1 MENCGVELKI
11 CKDMSVKISFVV
23 PVYNVEAYVARCLE
37 SIVGQTYRNI
47 EIVVVN
53 DGSTDGSLAIV
64 RRYEAE
70 DARIKVV
77 DQPNQ
82 GLSAARNAGMEQ
94 ASGDYL
100 WFVDSDD
107 YVAADACERIVRELQ
122 AQTYDLL
129 VVGRYRFW
137 EDGDRVYDR
146 VGWGESPVEGKR
158 YLTEA
163 IDRGMFMASACN
175 KIVRSAFVRKHSFCF
190 QRGLLHEDLY
200 FTCQCLLQARAVVA
214 VEHPC
219 YFYRQDRA
227 GSIVS
232 SIKERDKDVLK
243 TVELLERYV
252 ATVDP
257 GLLDA
262 YSFKVLIYGWVSQTV
277 CFKYPSKKP
286 FSRWANRIVRD
297 ILQDERYRKY
307 VRYFA
312 YSKHVEF
319 KWKLSAWLSLNC
331 YPLFVCL
338 IYGYFNLKNIF
349 R

>member
-1 MENCGVELKI
+1 
-11 CKDMSVKISFVV
+11 MSSAKISFIV
-23 PVYNVEAYVARCLE
+23 PVYNVEAYLARCLD
-37 SIVGQTYRNI
+37 SIVGQTYRDI

-64 RRYEAE
+64 RRYEAA
-70 DARIKVV
+70 DARIRVV

-82 GLSAARNAGMEQ
+82 GLSAARNAGMEL

-107 YVAADACERIVRELQ
+107 YIAADACERIVRELQ
-122 AQTYDLL
+122 AQAYDMAI
-129 VVGRYRFW
+129 VGRYRFW
-137 EDGDRVYDR
+137 EDGDRIYDP
-146 VGWGESPVEGKR
+146 VSWGETAVDGKR
-158 YLTEA
+158 YLTET
-163 IDRGMFMASACN
+163 IDRGIFMASACN
-175 KIVRSAFVRKHSFCF
+175 KIVRSAFVREHAFSF
-190 QRGLLHEDLY
+190 QRGILYEDLY
-200 FTCQCLLQARAVVA
+200 FTFQCLLQAREVAVV
-214 VEHPC
+214 EYPC

-227 GSIVS
+227 GSIIS
-232 SIKERDKDVLK
+232 SIKERDKEVLE
-243 TVELLERYV
+243 TIGLLERYV
-252 ATVDP
+252 AAVDP
-257 GLLDA
+257 GLLETH
-262 YSFKVLIYGWVSQTV
+262 SFKVLIYGWVGNAV

-286 FSRWANRIVRD
+286 FSRRANRIVRD
-297 ILQDERYRKY
+297 ILQDQRYRKY

-338 IYGYFNLKNIF
+338 IYGYFNLKNIL